1 MFRQK
6 LSAIGMLVVGFLAG
20 CAANLVA
27 RDLTAAK
34 IGVVGD
40 LVEWPRDSDGR
51 PLPRSTMPPFPL
63 TPDQNGE
70 VERLRPGDPP
80 GVRRILVLYP
90 APPGRGGG
98 LADPGHDPPPEHCA
112 FYFAAYYFEY
122 HC

>member
-51 PLPRSTMPPFPL
+51 PLPRSTDATFPFDAGSERRGGKTKTRGPTWSSEDFGSLPRPPW
-63 TPDQNGE
+63 T
-70 VERLRPGDPP
+70 R
-80 GVRRILVLYP
+80 RRI
-90 APPGRGGG
+90 GGSWT
-98 LADPGHDPPPEHCA
+98 
-112 FYFAAYYFEY
+112 
-122 HC
+122 